1 MVKSVYRY
9 RDKCLLA
16 ILKNDGVIFA
26 RNALREFIVSFIA
39 ILRYKSPLFVFSSL
53 IFPKLNRIFYAIRF
67 VSIYF
72 CISSGMPS
80 VPKTTPR
87 SLSLSQAA

>member
-1 MVKSVYRY
+1 MVNSVYCY
-9 RDKCLLA
+9 RRKCLLA
-16 ILKNDGVIFA
+16 ILQNDGVIFA
-26 RNALREFIVSFIA
+26 RNGLNEFIVSFIA

-53 IFPKLNRIFYAIRF
+53 IFSKLNRIFYAIGF

-80 VPKTTPR
+80 TPNTMP
-87 SLSLSQAA
+87 LSLSFSQAA